1 MSLELVLRR
10 VPSLQ
15 GADAESLHQLAR
27 FGSLRTLKR
36 SDLLWSAGTPAR
48 SFTVVKTGLVKILR
62 TGQDGRRT
70 ICGLFGPPESIGDVV
85 LLRGA
90 RYPADA
96 IVASESA
103 TIFTAPRDV
112 LLGCIQRC
120 PGLGASIAC
129 SMHTKLAALHGS
141 IEVLS
146 AGTVESRLATALL
159 KLYDQ
164 LGDEFEDGTCSIP
177 VVLSRRELAEL
188 VSTSLE
194 TAIRVMTRWERQG
207 VLETTSEG
215 FTITDRAALVRATR
229 RVTEEEA
236 VP

>member
-1 MSLELVLRR
+1 MSTELVLRR

-15 GADAESLHQLAR
+15 GADEETFSQLAR
-27 FGSLRTLKR
+27 FSSLRTLKR
-36 SDLLWSAGTPAR
+36 GDLLWSTGTPAR
-48 SFTVVKTGLVKILR
+48 SFTVVKSGLLKILR

-70 ICGLFGPPESIGDVV
+70 ICGLFGPPESIGDIV

-103 TIFTAPRDV
+103 TIITAPREV
-112 LLGCIQRC
+112 LLGCVERC
-120 PGLGASIAC
+120 PALGASIAC

-207 VLETTSEG
+207 VLETTGEG
-215 FTITDRAALVRATR
+215 FNIVDRGALL
-229 RVTEEEA
+229 RVTGRTMEEEPA
-236 VP
+236 E

>member
-1 MSLELVLRR
+1 MSIELVLRR

-15 GADAESLHQLAR
+15 GADEESLAQLAR
-27 FGSLRTLKR
+27 FGSLRSSKR
-36 SDLLWSAGTPAR
+36 GEALWTAGNPAR
-48 SFTVVKTGLVKILR
+48 SFTVVKSGLVKILR

-70 ICGLFGPPESIGDVV
+70 ICGLFGPPESIGDIV

-96 IVASESA
+96 IIASETA
-103 TIFTAPRDV
+103 TILTVPRDV
-112 LLGCIQRC
+112 LLGCVERC

-164 LGDEFEDGTCSIP
+164 LGDDFEDGTSSIP
-177 VVLSRRELAEL
+177 IALSRRELAEL

-207 VLETTSEG
+207 VLETTGEG
-215 FTITDRAALVRATR
+215 FTIVDRAALERATGR
-229 RVTEEEA
+229 AMEA
-236 VP
+236 EPA